1 MLWRQGYFSSTAMT
15 AFAYTG
21 DTEQTETTGEAA
33 AGETQPVIPEQTE
46 SGEETEAA
54 AQDGAAEGAE
64 TPFSIPGNGEVL
76 DDKAEDGT
84 KEFLTIQT
92 KNGNTFFLVL
102 DRSSNTENV
111 YMLSMIDENDLA
123 EFMDETQTEETP
135 QVVIPETEPT
145 VAPEEAET
153 EAVQPEEGGMNM
165 GAILAIGI
173 LAAGA
178 IGVGYYF
185 KVVSKR
191 KRKPRRM
198 ERTWSSM
205 TADLTST
212 KIRQRTKSL
221 QIKRTRK
228 NRRSEKKTE
237 RKDSRETGCFF
248 CGAERS
254 IGCI

>member
-1 MLWRQGYFSSTAMT
+1 M
-15 AFAYTG
+15 
-21 DTEQTETTGEAA
+21 
-33 AGETQPVIPEQTE
+33 
-46 SGEETEAA
+46 
-54 AQDGAAEGAE
+54 
-64 TPFSIPGNGEVL
+64 L

-153 EAVQPEEGGMNM
+153 ETVQPEEGGMNM

-178 IGVGYYF
+178 IGAGYYF
-185 KVVSKR
+185 KVV
-191 KRKPRRM
+191 KPKK
-198 ERTWSSM
+198 EETQEDGEDLEFYDGGSYINEDQAEDDEP
-205 TADLTST
+205 AD
-212 KIRQRTKSL
+212 K
-221 QIKRTRK
+221 
-228 NRRSEKKTE
+228 EDE
-237 RKDSRETGCFF
+237 E
-248 CGAERS
+248 E
-254 IGCI
+254 